1 MKKTTIEDLERYY
14 LLYIQHSNDPSH
26 ADVEML
32 DEDDFLERVQSMKQ
46 GETFSVRL
54 TDAYGA

>member
-1 MKKTTIEDLERYY
+1 MRKTIEDIERYY
-14 LLYIQHSNDPSH
+14 LLYIQHSNDPSQ

-32 DEDDFLERVQSMKQ
+32 DEEDFLERVQSLKQ

-54 TDAYGA
+54 TDVYGS